1 MQLVLII
8 LVAVHLLA
16 VNVAGA
22 GPLVAIWLESRAKKS
37 ADSAAWL
44 AAARS
49 LACWSIAVA
58 VLGVALGLVALEM
71 LLHGS
76 AEGRTGAFAAAI
88 RNVAPDRW
96 WFTGGEIVFYL
107 LCMLGYVVL
116 LGKSRVWI
124 IPRRVLAV
132 AAATNLLYHFPALFT
147 ILAIVATRSELIGQS
162 LDKVL
167 FHKLLVDPEVMSRVV
182 HVWLASF
189 AVSGVLTSWIAW
201 RQRTFTSANELSDET
216 RSQSAIGGRL
226 AIIATL
232 VQVPVGV
239 WVLISLPENQQHR
252 LIGGDWLATTMFGL
266 AIFTSLG
273 LMHHLAM
280 LALRD
285 LSARRVA
292 LSAGLISAVVLMMT
306 AALQLARQ

>member
-1 MQLVLII
+1 MQAALII

-16 VNVAGA
+16 VNIAGA
-22 GPLVAIWLESRAKKS
+22 GPIVAIWLESRAKKS
-37 ADSAAWL
+37 ADSAAWV
-44 AAARS
+44 AAARA
-49 LACWSIAVA
+49 LALWSISAA
-58 VLGVALGLVALEM
+58 VLGVVLGLVALEM
-71 LLHGS
+71 LLHGP
-76 AEGRTGAFAAAI
+76 AEGRTSAFAAAI
-88 RNVAPDRW
+88 RNVAEDRW
-96 WFTGGEIVFYL
+96 WFTGSEIAFYL

-116 LGKSRVWI
+116 LGKSRAWA

-147 ILAIVATRSELIGQS
+147 ILGVVATRTELVGVS
-162 LDKVL
+162 LDRVL

-189 AVSGVLTSWIAW
+189 AVTGVLTSWIAW
-201 RQRTFTSANELSDET
+201 RQRKFTSANELSDET
-216 RSQSAIGGRL
+216 RSQSAIGGKI

-232 VQVPVGV
+232 VQVPVGI
-239 WVLISLPENQQHR
+239 WVLMALPENQQHR
-252 LIGGDWLATTMFGL
+252 LVGGDWLATTIFGL

-285 LSARRVA
+285 LSARRVV
-292 LSAGLISAVVLMMT
+292 LSASLISAVVLLMT
-306 AALQLARQ
+306 AALQLARN